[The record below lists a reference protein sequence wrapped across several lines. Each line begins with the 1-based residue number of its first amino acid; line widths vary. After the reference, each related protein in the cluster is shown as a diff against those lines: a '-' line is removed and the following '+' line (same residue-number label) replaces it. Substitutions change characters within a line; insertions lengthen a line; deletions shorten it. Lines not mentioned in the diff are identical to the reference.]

1 MSWAANLEIYFT
13 RSRPYAKNDQATIEF
28 KNNHV
33 VHRYTFYYR
42 YDTDA
47 QRELLNYLWA
57 EVNTLMNYLAPTRKP
72 VGWGTDRSGRR
83 QRLYDTPAT
92 PLDRLLAT
100 DALTD
105 TTRPSSSPHRDSL
118 NPAAIMRHI
127 HEPQGRLTTL
137 ANPTDDLYL
146 TQIPPPPYPTSTKTS
161 TPRHRPPRPPQQTP
175 TTAQPAHTT
184 RAKQL
189 RHRRRSHGQLDM
201 RHSAGSSQLRM

>member
-57 EVNTLMNYLAPTRKP
+57 EVNTLMNYLTPTRKP

-146 TQIPPPPYPTSTKTS
+146 TQIPPSALPDVHKDIHAKTQATTPAATDTDDRPTSPHHAGKTTEAPKALS
-161 TPRHRPPRPPQQTP
+161 
-175 TTAQPAHTT
+175 
-184 RAKQL
+184 RAT
-189 RHRRRSHGQLDM
+189 
-201 RHSAGSSQLRM
+201 